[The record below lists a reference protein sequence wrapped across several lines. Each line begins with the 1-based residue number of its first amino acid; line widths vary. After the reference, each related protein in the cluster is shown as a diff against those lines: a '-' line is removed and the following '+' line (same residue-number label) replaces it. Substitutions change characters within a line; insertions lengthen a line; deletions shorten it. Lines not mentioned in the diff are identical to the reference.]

1 MQSQAGQFI
10 VIEGLDGAGTTTQC
24 ATLARWLRAQNV
36 EVHTTCEPTDG
47 AIGRLIRST
56 LRQEEGH
63 VDKHALPWL
72 FAADRADHIQTV
84 VLPTL
89 NTGTWVLSDRYV
101 PSSLAY
107 QSLSMPIDWVA
118 ELNAPFPRPIL
129 TLFLDVPVD
138 ECMRRIHS
146 RDEVREIFERKDKLE
161 QVAKNYES
169 VLTFMKNRGD
179 HVIRVDATGAKEDT
193 AAAIASVIQETL
205 L

>member
-24 ATLARWLRAQNV
+24 ATLAAWLRVQGV
-36 EVHTTCEPTDG
+36 DVHTTCEPTDG
-47 AIGRLIRST
+47 PIGKLIRAT

-63 VDKHALPWL
+63 MSKHALPWL
-72 FAADRADHIQTV
+72 FAADRANHIQTV

-89 NTGTWVLSDRYV
+89 NKGNWVLSDRYV

-118 ELNAPFPRPIL
+118 ELNAPFPRPVL

-138 ECMRRIHS
+138 ECIERIHS
-146 RDEVREIFERKDKLE
+146 RDEVREIFERRDKLT
-161 QVAKNYES
+161 QVAKNYET
-169 VLTFMKNRGD
+169 VLNFMQDRGD
-179 HVIRVDATGAKEDT
+179 HVVRIDATGAKEET
-193 AAAIASVIQETL
+193 AAAIVSIIQECL